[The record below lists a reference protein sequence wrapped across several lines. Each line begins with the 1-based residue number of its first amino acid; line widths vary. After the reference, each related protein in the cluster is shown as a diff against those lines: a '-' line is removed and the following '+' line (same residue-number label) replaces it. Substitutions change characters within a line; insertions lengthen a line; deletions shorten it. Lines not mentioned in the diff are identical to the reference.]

1 MGKLNIK
8 GGTPIGGDTL
18 CRTCSESLVL
28 SGFRESERVVLCD
41 ALYNSV
47 AVPFAVHECSRYHDR
62 NRPSYDQMEKLAINV
77 VPGPLK
83 MVGLALALIASLLL
97 VLEPEREPAAP
108 LS

>member
-83 MVGLALALIASLLL
+83 PVGFKTGL
-97 VLEPEREPAAP
+97 VPPARVVIGAVEDD
-108 LS
+108 SDDE